1 MTELLVR
8 IFTKGNNTDDR
19 YEFGRMAGM
28 VGFAANLLLFI
39 AKLLTGIL
47 SSSVAV
53 IADSFNNLSDA
64 GSSVVTLVGF
74 RMASAPPDKE
84 HPFGH
89 GRMEYVTAMVIA
101 VMILF
106 AGFELG
112 KSSVERILDPAK
124 TAFGIVSLIIL
135 AAAIL
140 GKLWLA
146 RFFRNIGKRI
156 RSRALLAAA
165 ADSRN
170 DVICTGLVL
179 VSGVVGWLTGIG
191 LDGYIG
197 VLVAGFV
204 MWSGISVLRGTIS
217 PLLGQAPDAE
227 LVSDIKQTVLGHK
240 GIIGIHDL
248 MVHNYGPGNRI
259 ISLHAEVSSDED
271 VMLSHD
277 LVDCIEREMVE
288 KYNAVV
294 CIHMDPVD
302 TEDDRVKALQTLTEG
317 ILKEIDPSLTLHDFR
332 VVFGETHTNMIF
344 DVVVP
349 FDYKKVKELCDDLQ
363 QRVWQTDPRL
373 FTVATIE
380 HSFT

>member
-1 MTELLVR
+1 MTAMNSGVWR
-8 IFTKGNNTDDR
+8 H
-19 YEFGRMAGM
+19 GRACCQPPA
-28 VGFAANLLLFI
+28 FHCKAAD
-39 AKLLTGIL
+39 GIL

>member
-28 VGFAANLLLFI
+28 VGLAANLLLFI

-74 RMASAPPDKE
+74 HTLPLPTRAPWTRAY
-84 HPFGH
+84 GICH
-89 GRMEYVTAMVIA
+89 GNGDW

-191 LDGYIG
+191 LDGYIRS
-197 VLVAGFV
+197 L
-204 MWSGISVLRGTIS
+204 
-217 PLLGQAPDAE
+217 
-227 LVSDIKQTVLGHK
+227 
-240 GIIGIHDL
+240 
-248 MVHNYGPGNRI
+248 PG
-259 ISLHAEVSSDED
+259 S
-271 VMLSHD
+271 
-277 LVDCIEREMVE
+277 
-288 KYNAVV
+288 
-294 CIHMDPVD
+294 
-302 TEDDRVKALQTLTEG
+302 
-317 ILKEIDPSLTLHDFR
+317 
-332 VVFGETHTNMIF
+332 
-344 DVVVP
+344 
-349 FDYKKVKELCDDLQ
+349 
-363 QRVWQTDPRL
+363 
-373 FTVATIE
+373 
-380 HSFT
+380 